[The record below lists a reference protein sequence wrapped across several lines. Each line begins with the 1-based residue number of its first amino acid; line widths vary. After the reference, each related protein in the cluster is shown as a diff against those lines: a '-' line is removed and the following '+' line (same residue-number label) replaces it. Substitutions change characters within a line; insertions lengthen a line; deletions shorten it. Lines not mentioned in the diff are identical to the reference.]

1 MVEPVGKYAKD
12 AGRESFL
19 ERLNSQLAPANDA
32 EYRDLQER
40 FPTLQ
45 IIGVPRSGTT
55 LLSQLLSAHLD
66 VGYVDHVVAAFWQ
79 APLYGI
85 RLSQQLLNGVRPTGF
100 TSEYG
105 RTTEI
110 HDPHEFGYF
119 WRYLLGHDDLSEVE
133 AATAVV
139 DWQRVQRVITNMCD
153 EIGRPFVFKSF
164 LLTWHMLEFQ
174 AVLPRTCFVWVKRDP
189 LDAAMSILRFREAFA
204 GSRDTWVSMKPRS
217 YAELSEQPRAYQV
230 AGQVYDIEQTIRAN
244 VAGAA
249 PGTVLEVEYEQLC
262 RQPAAVLEDCRV
274 LLGRNGFEPD
284 PIGKPPNGFGI
295 TTADPADP
303 DYSAVRDAIE
313 ARYGRS
319 S

>member
-1 MVEPVGKYAKD
+1 MVEPVGKYSKD
-12 AGRESFL
+12 TARESFL
-19 ERLNSQLAPANDA
+19 ERLNAQLAPTHDA
-32 EYRDLQER
+32 EYREVEER

-66 VGYVDHVVAAFWQ
+66 VGYIDHVVAAFWQ

-85 RLSQQLLNGVRPTGF
+85 RLSQQLLNGVRPTDF

-105 RTTEI
+105 RTAEV

-119 WRYLLGHDDLSEVE
+119 WRDLLGHDDLSEVE
-133 AATAVV
+133 AARAVI
-139 DWQRVQRVITNMCD
+139 DWERVRHVITNMCD
-153 EIGRPFVFKSF
+153 ELERPVVFKSF

-189 LDAAMSILRFREAFA
+189 LDTAMSILRFREGFA
-204 GSRDTWVSMKPRS
+204 GSRDLWVSMKPRT
-217 YAELSEQPRAYQV
+217 YGELSRQPRADQV
-230 AGQVYDIEQTIRAN
+230 AGQVYDIEQTIQAN
-244 VAGAA
+244 IGAAA

-262 RQPAAVLEDCRV
+262 RQPAVVLEDCRV

-284 PIGKPPNGFGI
+284 VVGIPPDGFRI
-295 TTADPADP
+295 TTADSADP
-303 DYSAVRDAIE
+303 DYAAVGAAVV